1 MDNTF
6 NTVAAQLALDY
17 NMPLSFLLDNE
28 NHFSI
33 YVPKEGRR
41 LFGDN
46 PDLFLKIAVFN
57 GKVVA
62 TGKEEAVEAI
72 KEMVGKRKGDW
83 IFDGFFLSKIIL
95 FLSEYGREVEMIHP
109 FFVKSKK
116 SNKETENISF
126 RIIEKEEIEQYRDDD
141 FSEAFAFDDDAPD
154 EIGVAI
160 MEKGEIVS
168 VAGAS
173 SDSPLMWQL
182 GVDTK
187 LEHRGKGYG
196 TSAVEILS
204 DIVLD
209 KGHIPFYGTA
219 FSHISSLNVA
229 LSSSFRPMWIELVT
243 N

>member
-1 MDNTF
+1 MDNAF

-72 KEMVGKRKGDW
+72 KEMVGKRKGYW

-95 FLSEYGREVEMIHP
+95 FLSEHGREVEMIHP

-126 RIIEKEEIEQYRDDD
+126 RIIGKEEIEQYRDDD

-168 VAGAS
+168 VSGAS

-182 GVDTK
+182 GVNTK
-187 LEHRGKGYG
+187 LDYRGKGYG

-229 LSSSFRPMWIELVT
+229 LSSSFRPMWIELVS

>member
-1 MDNTF
+1 
-6 NTVAAQLALDY
+6 
-17 NMPLSFLLDNE
+17 
-28 NHFSI
+28 
-33 YVPKEGRR
+33 
-41 LFGDN
+41 
-46 PDLFLKIAVFN
+46 
-57 GKVVA
+57 
-62 TGKEEAVEAI
+62 
-72 KEMVGKRKGDW
+72 
-83 IFDGFFLSKIIL
+83 
-95 FLSEYGREVEMIHP
+95 
-109 FFVKSKK
+109 
-116 SNKETENISF
+116 
-126 RIIEKEEIEQYRDDD
+126 
-141 FSEAFAFDDDAPD
+141 
-154 EIGVAI
+154 

-196 TSAVEILS
+196 ASAVEILS